1 MKKLV
6 LIAGAA
12 AAISAAAAVTPANA
26 GFKGCCGGWQGGGWG
41 GGYHHHWH
49 GGFGG
54 IGIGVIDAGY
64 GVGGGDCFYARR
76 TVIVPGIGPVSK
88 RTLVCE

>member
-26 GFKGCCGGWQGGGWG
+26 GFKGCCGGWTGGGWG

-49 GGFGG
+49 GGFGL
-54 IGIGVIDAGY
+54 GVIDAGY
-64 GVGGGDCFYARR
+64 GVGGGDCYYTRR
-76 TVIVPGIGPVSK
+76 TVLVPGIGLVSK
-88 RTLVCE
+88 KQLVCE

>member
-26 GFKGCCGGWQGGGWG
+26 GFKGCCGGWTGGGWG

-49 GGFGG
+49 GGFG
-54 IGIGVIDAGY
+54 IGVIDAGY
-64 GVGGGDCFYARR
+64 GVGGDCYYTRR
-76 TVIVPGIGPVSK
+76 MVLVPGIGLVSK
-88 RTLVCE
+88 KQLVCQ